1 MHRRRVGL
9 TLVELLVVVAII
21 AVLAGMLV
29 PAVQAARESARR
41 TNCANNLRQCG
52 IALQRHHEQHGRF
65 PPGGGAD
72 QPPFGT
78 RYAGWGSSW
87 LVYILPYV
95 EQDVLFS
102 QMQFTG
108 ASGWSNPNFQVLGG
122 KMIGTYR
129 CPSTPL
135 PEWGREW
142 GASIPNSMLATYVG
156 ISGIIGGSGPT
167 ILPGYTEARANP
179 GATGWTGAG
188 GVLFPNSQITAA
200 HVRDGMSNT
209 LAASEHAGVMIATDG
224 SRQPWASS
232 YGYGFGI
239 GAAVVDRPPNYRVN
253 GDNRAF
259 QMTTIRYAINNANNS
274 GVGWPLGSSTPY
286 GYGTSGSLVYTGD
299 CWATGVGWA
308 CANIPLN
315 SPHAGGVNAAL
326 CDGSNRFLSDTTALE
341 VLARLATRDDGQ
353 LVQVE

>member
-1 MHRRRVGL
+1 M
-9 TLVELLVVVAII
+9 TLVELLVVIAI
-21 AVLAGMLV
+21 LALLMALLF
-29 PAVQAARESARR
+29 PAAQAAREAARR
-41 TNCANNLRQCG
+41 TQCANNLRQCG
-52 IALQRHHEQHGRF
+52 LALQRHHEQYGRF
-65 PPGGGAD
+65 PPGGAAD

-78 RYAGWGSSW
+78 RYLGWGSSW

-95 EQDVLFS
+95 EQTAIYS

-108 ASGWSNPNFQVLGG
+108 ASGWPGTSGNPAFQVLGG

-142 GASIPNSMLATYVG
+142 GDPQKSMLATYVG

-167 ILPGYTEARANP
+167 ILPGYTETRANP

-188 GVLFPNSQITAA
+188 GVLFPNSQVTAA
-200 HVRDGMSNT
+200 HVRDGTSNT
-209 LAASEHAGVMIATDG
+209 LAASEHAGDMIASDG

-259 QMTTIRYAINNANNS
+259 QMTTIRYGINNSTNS
-274 GVGWPLGSSTPY
+274 GVGWPLGRRETRSRRHRPPRARRSVPCQHSARPSQLHEHDH
-286 GYGTSGSLVYTGD
+286 G
-299 CWATGVGWA
+299 
-308 CANIPLN
+308 
-315 SPHAGGVNAAL
+315 
-326 CDGSNRFLSDTTALE
+326 NR
-341 VLARLATRDDGQ
+341 RR
-353 LVQVE
+353 